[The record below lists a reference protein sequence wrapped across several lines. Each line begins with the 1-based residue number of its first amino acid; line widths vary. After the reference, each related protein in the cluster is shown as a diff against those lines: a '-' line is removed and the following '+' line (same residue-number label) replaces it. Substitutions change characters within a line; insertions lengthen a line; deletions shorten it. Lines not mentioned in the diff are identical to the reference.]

1 MVQPWIPPLF
11 LVDSFADR
19 TAAELVAQERKGVD
33 ARIVAVA
40 PPEAQAIASDGL
52 DVLDRDEHRNAV
64 RLDPELVRPL
74 VGAGRARAV
83 LAEIADR
90 IHALVPIAPLNAE
103 HAVLDPVHVLG
114 FDGVAHGLLLMNPN
128 ATKPLPVNLAIT
140 LPYATRSVFRQRPL
154 KSCHPEPFACHPEQ
168 SEGSRFLA
176 QGTLR
181 EGSCHVKIDTSL
193 RSV

>member
-103 HAVLDPVHVLG
+103 HAVLDPFHVLG
-114 FDGVAHGLLLMNPN
+114 FDGVAHGFW
-128 ATKPLPVNLAIT
+128 LPSLGRPRRAAPTRLPRAGMAVAAPPGIT
-140 LPYATRSVFRQRPL
+140 PAP
-154 KSCHPEPFACHPEQ
+154 
-168 SEGSRFLA
+168 
-176 QGTLR
+176 
-181 EGSCHVKIDTSL
+181 
-193 RSV
+193 